1 MALIANNIN
10 TKQSPP
16 PREAPIVE
24 PISFTE
30 IVQKRL
36 DAEVASKRPLIYN
49 PIEAAALVTVQR
61 QDPEPEHETEPVQ
74 QSNQNDVIVPRR
86 VTKRSQYMRDMLTV
100 EKL

>member
-1 MALIANNIN
+1 MALIANHIN

-16 PREAPIVE
+16 PRETPTVE
-24 PISFTE
+24 SISFSE

-61 QDPEPEHETEPVQ
+61 QEPEHETEQVQ
-74 QSNQNDVIVPRR
+74 QQTQNNEVIVTKR
-86 VTKRSQYMRDMLTV
+86 VVKRSQYMRDMLTV

>member
-10 TKQSPP
+10 TEQSPP
-16 PREAPIVE
+16 TREAPTVE
-24 PISFTE
+24 PISFSE

-61 QDPEPEHETEPVQ
+61 QEQEHETEQVQ
-74 QSNQNDVIVPRR
+74 QQTQNNEVIVTKR
-86 VTKRSQYMRDMLTV
+86 VVKRSQYMRDMLTV